1 METTLLGGHIEDCFL
16 SCDHDHRGLIV
27 SRGRNILDLTASC
40 TLVTLESPHMF
51 GGILC
56 GRPPCEA
63 LRCSNSIAVTKKV
76 NLPKILCIIDRK
88 KTHGMDSHNTQV

>member
-1 METTLLGGHIEDCFL
+1 
-16 SCDHDHRGLIV
+16 
-27 SRGRNILDLTASC
+27 
-40 TLVTLESPHMF
+40 MF

-76 NLPKILCIIDRK
+76 DLPKILCIIDRK